1 MTELPPRISAK
12 GPNEIRKREV
22 SFDKWAKWAIRQNM
36 HALAQPVSSITATST
51 ADQIAQSKEMDTPVK
66 FRGGKRLGSKSIK
79 IRGGKRLGCWSSV
92 DATIA
97 VDTHA
102 KACIAELPPRIS
114 AKGPMEIR
122 KREVSFDKWAKWA
135 IRQVMHAL
143 AQPVS
148 SITATSTSDQ
158 IAQSKEM
165 DTPVKFRGGKR
176 LGSKTIKSRRFR
188 KKASWL
194 SRISKRLNLF
204 EGQETCDTWPFHD
217 LPSIR

>member
-1 MTELPPRISAK
+1 MAELPPWISAK
-12 GPNEIRKREV
+12 GPIEIRKREV
-22 SFDKWAKWAIRQNM
+22 SFDKWAKWAIQKDM

-51 ADQIAQSKEMDTPVK
+51 ADQIAQAKEMDTPVK
-66 FRGGKRLGSKSIK
+66 FQGGKRQGSKSIK

-114 AKGPMEIR
+114 AKGPIEIR

-135 IRQVMHAL
+135 IRQDMHAL

-148 SITATSTSDQ
+148 SITAN
-158 IAQSKEM
+158 
-165 DTPVKFRGGKR
+165 FGGAR
-176 LGSKTIKSRRFR
+176 
-188 KKASWL
+188 
-194 SRISKRLNLF
+194 
-204 EGQETCDTWPFHD
+204 D
-217 LPSIR
+217 

>member
-1 MTELPPRISAK
+1 M
-12 GPNEIRKREV
+12 EIRKREV
-22 SFDKWAKWAIRQNM
+22 SFDKWAKWAIRQVM

-51 ADQIAQSKEMDTPVK
+51 ADQIAQAKEMDTPVK
-66 FRGGKRLGSKSIK
+66 FRGGKRLGSMSIK

-148 SITATSTSDQ
+148 SITATSTADQ
-158 IAQSKEM
+158 IAQAKW
-165 DTPVKFRGGKR
+165 T
-176 LGSKTIKSRRFR
+176 RR
-188 KKASWL
+188 
-194 SRISKRLNLF
+194 
-204 EGQETCDTWPFHD
+204 
-217 LPSIR
+217 